1 MFYPYI
7 PKMSDFDPTDTT
19 ANEQRDA
26 DRKEGRK
33 RIADQEVEDLK
44 WLMSDKRGRRIM
56 WNLLAFTGVFQQP
69 FTGNSET
76 FFRCGMMNVGQ
87 KYLGDINLHAPERYN
102 LMVTEQQAYDKSNAE
117 RRPK

>member
-1 MFYPYI
+1 
-7 PKMSDFDPTDTT
+7 MSDFDPTDIAAAEEREAEAKTE
-19 ANEQRDA
+19 A
-26 DRKEGRK
+26 K

-56 WNLLAFTGVFQQP
+56 WNLLAFTGVFRQP

-87 KYLGDINLHAPERYN
+87 KYLGDINQHAPERYN
-102 LMVTEQQAYDKSNAE
+102 LMVTEQQSYDKSTAE
-117 RRPK
+117 QRRRK

>member
-1 MFYPYI
+1 MIAP
-7 PKMSDFDPTDTT
+7 MSDFDPTDTR
-19 ANEQRDA
+19 AAEEREA
-26 DRKEGRK
+26 EAKAAAR

-56 WNLLAFTGVFQQP
+56 WGLLSFTGVFRQP

-87 KYLGDINLHAPERYN
+87 KYLGDINEHAAERYN
-102 LMVTEQQAYDKSNAE
+102 QMVQEQQHDDTAE
-117 RRPK
+117 RRRNKQ

>member
-1 MFYPYI
+1 MN
-7 PKMSDFDPTDTT
+7 DFDPTDI
-19 ANEQRDA
+19 AAAEEREAEKNAEA
-26 DRKEGRK
+26 K

-56 WNLLAFTGVFQQP
+56 WNLLAFTGVFRQP

-87 KYLGDINLHAPERYN
+87 KYLGDINEFAPERYN
-102 LMVTEQQAYDKSNAE
+102 QMVTEQQIYDKPAE
-117 RRPK
+117 QRRRK

>member
-1 MFYPYI
+1 
-7 PKMSDFDPTDTT
+7 MSDFDPTDIQ
-19 ANEQRDA
+19 AAEEREA
-26 DRKEGRK
+26 EAKAEAK

-56 WNLLAFTGVFQQP
+56 WNLLAFTGVFRQP

-87 KYLGDINLHAPERYN
+87 KFLGDINEHAPERYQQ
-102 LMVTEQQAYDKSNAE
+102 MVTEKQIYDDKHAE
-117 RRPK
+117 RRRK